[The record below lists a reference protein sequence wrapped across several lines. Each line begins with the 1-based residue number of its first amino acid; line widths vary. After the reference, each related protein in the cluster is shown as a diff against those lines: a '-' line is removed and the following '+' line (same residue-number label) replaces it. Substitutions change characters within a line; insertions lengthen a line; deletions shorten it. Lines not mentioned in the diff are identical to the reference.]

1 MVLAQAIHLSGHST
15 IAKQKGREGSD
26 GNADA
31 CKTLPPMSYDLD
43 ILGRLTAISPRC
55 LLMLHSTV
63 KSLTEKYGY
72 SLLK

>member
-1 MVLAQAIHLSGHST
+1 VVLAQVLHLPGHST
-15 IAKQKGREGSD
+15 FAKHKTREGTD

-31 CKTLPPMSYDLD
+31 CKTLPSMSYDLG
-43 ILGRLTAISPRC
+43 ILGRLTAISPWC

-63 KSLTEKYGY
+63 NSLTEMYGY